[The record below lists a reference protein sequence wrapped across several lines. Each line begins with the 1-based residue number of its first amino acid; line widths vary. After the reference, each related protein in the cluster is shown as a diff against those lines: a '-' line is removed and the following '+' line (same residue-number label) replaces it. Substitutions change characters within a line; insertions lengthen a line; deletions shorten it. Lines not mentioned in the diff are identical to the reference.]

1 MAEASSERT
10 EMPTGRRLAKAREEG
25 NLPQSTELVSAVS
38 MVTLMAAAYF
48 LGPTVTSWTVR
59 GMRQA
64 FSCDPA
70 VVENPQAFLRY
81 FQDKIMEAGMIV
93 APFLLAL
100 AVTGMAATLAIGGWN
115 FSAKPLMPKFNMFNP
130 TAAIGSLFSPQ
141 SGVKLLISTV
151 KIAFI
156 AVIVYFYLRNRM
168 DDLVALRWAWSLELV
183 TGITRLIFGVLIR
196 LAVGLLIIGFADLFY
211 QKWKY
216 IDNLKMTK
224 QEVKEEFRSMEGP
237 PEVQRRIRQK
247 QFEIAMRR
255 MLQEV
260 PKANVVVVNP
270 DHVAVALRYDP
281 DSMGSPMVV
290 AKGAD
295 RICEKIKEVARAYG
309 VPIIRRPELAREIFA
324 TVDLGK
330 AIPEA
335 LFVAVA
341 EILALVFRLRRNR

>member
-1 MAEASSERT
+1 
-10 EMPTGRRLAKAREEG
+10 
-25 NLPQSTELVSAVS
+25 
-38 MVTLMAAAYF
+38 
-48 LGPTVTSWTVR
+48 
-59 GMRQA
+59 
-64 FSCDPA
+64 
-70 VVENPQAFLRY
+70 
-81 FQDKIMEAGMIV
+81 
-93 APFLLAL
+93 
-100 AVTGMAATLAIGGWN
+100 
-115 FSAKPLMPKFNMFNP
+115 MFNP
-130 TAAIGSLFSPQ
+130 AAAIGSLFSPQ

-151 KIAFI
+151 KIVFI
-156 AVIVYFYLRNRM
+156 TIIVYYYLRNRI
-168 DDLVALRWAWSLELV
+168 DDLVGLRWAWSFELI

-196 LAVGLLIIGFADLFY
+196 MAIGLLLIGLADLFY

-216 IDNLKMTK
+216 IQDLKMTK

-255 MLQEV
+255 MLQDV

-281 DSMGSPMVV
+281 DSMGAPIVV

-295 RICEKIKEVARAYG
+295 HICEKIKEVARAYG